1 VSTDATATSA
11 SQLSGLLRRGRV
23 LPVTQLAR
31 AADAVP
37 LAETLAAAGLPAV
50 EITFRTPAAADAI
63 AAAVQAGAL
72 IVGAGTVRTA
82 GQADQAIAAGAGF
95 VVSPGFSRPVA
106 ERCLAAGIPVIPG
119 VATASEV
126 MAAGELGLDVLKFFP
141 AEAIGG
147 VAALRALYGPFPDVR
162 FVPTGGISQQQLPDY
177 LAVPSVLA
185 VGGTWVA
192 PPSAIE
198 TGDWP
203 AIGARARAAVATPRD

>member
-1 VSTDATATSA
+1 VSA
-11 SQLSGLLRRGRV
+11 STQARALPQLPDLLHRGRV
-23 LPVTQLAR
+23 LPVTQLTR

-37 LAETLAAAGLPAV
+37 LAEALAGAGLPAV

-63 AAAVQAGAL
+63 AAAARAGAL
-72 IVGAGTVRTA
+72 IVGAGTVRTVA
-82 GQADQAIAAGAGF
+82 QADQAIAAGAQF

-106 ERCLAAGIPVIPG
+106 ERCLAAGVPVIPG

-126 MAAGELGLDVLKFFP
+126 MAAGELGLNVLKFFP

-162 FVPTGGISQQQLPDY
+162 FVPTGGIGQQQLTGY

-185 VGGTWVA
+185 VGGSWVA
-192 PPSAIE
+192 PSDLIE
-198 TGDWP
+198 IGDWA
-203 AIGARARAAVATPRD
+203 AIGERARAAVATPRD